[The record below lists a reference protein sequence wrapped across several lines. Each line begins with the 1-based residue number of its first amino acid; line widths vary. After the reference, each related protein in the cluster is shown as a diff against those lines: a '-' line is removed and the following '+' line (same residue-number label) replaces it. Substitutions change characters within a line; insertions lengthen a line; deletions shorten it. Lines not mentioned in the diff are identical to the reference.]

1 MNRWNT
7 IRRCLVAGVVG
18 IGMLVVPQAALAD
31 HCCQC
36 DGTCITILDCGGYHC
51 CGPCGP
57 GSCGSPGV
65 YCPYPSASEEPRDGT
80 DDETVS
86 SASQPKPDASEAEAK
101 AEPGAERTLSASAV
115 GPASTDAALVD
126 PAAAMDL
133 DVGVSIGDPLK
144 ELASVTPPNAP
155 GIKECANICNSPGEG
170 CARLSCE
177 PCCWLCGGYEVC
189 ILPPPPGP

>member
-7 IRRCLVAGVVG
+7 IRRCLVAGVVAVG
-18 IGMLVVPQAALAD
+18 LLVAPQAALAD

-65 YCPYPSASEEPRDGT
+65 YCPYPSASEEPRDDT
-80 DDETVS
+80 DYVADSPAPPPE
-86 SASQPKPDASEAEAK
+86 ADASEGVALTESG
-101 AEPGAERTLSASAV
+101 AEPTRGAV
-115 GPASTDAALVD
+115 GPASTKAVVVD

-133 DVGVSIGDPLK
+133 DAEVSIGDPLK
-144 ELASVTPPNAP
+144 DLASVTPPDA
-155 GIKECANICNSPGEG
+155 GRIDECANRCRSPGQG
-170 CARLSCE
+170 CARLSCI
-177 PCCWLCGGYEVC
+177 PCCWLCGGFV
-189 ILPPPPGP
+189 IFQ